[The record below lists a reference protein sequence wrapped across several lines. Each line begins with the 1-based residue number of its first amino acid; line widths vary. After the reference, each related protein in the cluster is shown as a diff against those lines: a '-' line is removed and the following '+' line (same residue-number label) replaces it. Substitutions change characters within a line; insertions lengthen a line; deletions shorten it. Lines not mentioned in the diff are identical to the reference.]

1 MILEPCE
8 LGSRTAV
15 RDGAHGKHQG
25 RTQGVNQV
33 GRESRR
39 NADDSN
45 YTVPAQRVCGLFQS
59 VPARKFLTTP
69 LPAPRTGD
77 KCRDNIKN
85 IEQPVLYRQET
96 EEGGWSL
103 SLLEVPCLNGY

>member
-1 MILEPCE
+1 MILEPFE

-15 RDGAHGKHQG
+15 RDRAHGKHQG

-45 YTVPAQRVCGLFQS
+45 YTVYRVCSLFQS
-59 VPARKFLTTP
+59 VPARQFLITP
-69 LPAPRTGD
+69 LPAPRRVTSVG
-77 KCRDNIKN
+77 
-85 IEQPVLYRQET
+85 T
-96 EEGGWSL
+96 T
-103 SLLEVPCLNGY
+103 

>member
-15 RDGAHGKHQG
+15 GDWAHGKHQG

-45 YTVPAQRVCGLFQS
+45 HTVPAQRVCGLFRS
-59 VPARKFLTTP
+59 FPARKFPT
-69 LPAPRTGD
+69 APRTGD
-77 KCRDNIKN
+77 KCRNNIKN
-85 IEQPVLYRQET
+85 IEQPVLYWQET
-96 EEGGWSL
+96 EQDGWSL
-103 SLLEVPCLNGY
+103 SLLEAPCLNGH